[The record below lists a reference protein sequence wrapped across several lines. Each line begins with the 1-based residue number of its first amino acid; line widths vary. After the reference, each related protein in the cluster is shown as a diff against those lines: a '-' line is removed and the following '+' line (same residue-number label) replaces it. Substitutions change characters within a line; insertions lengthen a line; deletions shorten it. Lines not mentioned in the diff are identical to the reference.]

1 MQEVDEETVRK
12 AKVVVDTYEGCLNE
26 AGELLIPMQ
35 KGTFSRDQI
44 HSDLAGLVS
53 GQKPGRKDPGE
64 ITLFKSVGTAIED
77 LAAARLAY
85 QRATEKGIGLSFEM

>member
-1 MQEVDEETVRK
+1 
-12 AKVVVDTYEGCLNE
+12 
-26 AGELLIPMQ
+26 MQ

-53 GQKPGRKDPGE
+53 GQKPGRKDREE
-64 ITLFKSVGTAIED
+64 ITLFKAVGTAIED

-85 QRATEKGIGLSFEM
+85 QEATKRGIGLTFEI

>member
-1 MQEVDEETVRK
+1 M
-12 AKVVVDTYEGCLNE
+12 VVDTYEGCLSE
-26 AGELLIPMQ
+26 AGEILIPIQ
-35 KGTFSRDQI
+35 KGTFSRDRI

-53 GQKPGRKDPGE
+53 KQKPGREGPDD

-85 QRATEKGIGLSFEM
+85 QEATKRGTGLTFEI